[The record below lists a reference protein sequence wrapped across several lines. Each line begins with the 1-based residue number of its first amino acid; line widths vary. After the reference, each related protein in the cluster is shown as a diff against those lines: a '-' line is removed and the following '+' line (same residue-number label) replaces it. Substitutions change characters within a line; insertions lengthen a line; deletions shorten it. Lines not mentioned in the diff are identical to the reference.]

1 MVHIIIMTLKHYK
14 QAIKDFV
21 VDNPSPQNWR
31 LYKVLNNTDIKLKR
45 LLKDMVRE
53 DLITIT
59 FKEDRGKVLRII
71 ENKYDIYNE
80 PDETK

>member
-1 MVHIIIMTLKHYK
+1 MTLKHYK

-21 VDNPSPQNWR
+21 VYNPTPQNWR